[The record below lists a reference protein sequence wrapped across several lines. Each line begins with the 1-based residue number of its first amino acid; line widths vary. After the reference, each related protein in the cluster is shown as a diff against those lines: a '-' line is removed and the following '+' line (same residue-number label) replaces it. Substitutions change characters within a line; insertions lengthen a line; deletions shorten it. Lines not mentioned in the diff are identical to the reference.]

1 MKNRLSF
8 RILIALLSISLIMVS
23 CNEDEPMGEIFSWSP
38 DGKKLAIITDQ
49 SKELLIADIETDSI
63 GNVSVIDNYRGKEND
78 IFAPRW
84 SYDGKYFLYTK
95 IENENSTLLIYSVSN
110 NDLTLL
116 NTIPIGLPLLRFA
129 ASKPVH
135 FPEWAPDKNL
145 ILFTETNDE
154 NDEQLVTINPDGSDK
169 KVLTQFDGDFIF
181 PTWSFD
187 GQWIAYSV
195 ENGKNA
201 GIWKIKSD
209 GSNSKKIFSTKNIL
223 QLKWAP
229 DGSKLAFL
237 QKSIEKKDSTQVLK
251 LIDSDGQAAQIIS
264 QVKNKIHDFD
274 WSPDGRYIS
283 YVRENDKK
291 KNTWLV
297 ETKTLQKT
305 RLTFDNVKDYFGW
318 QKPDQLLF
326 TIKQPETILDLSESQ
341 KNKQELSELMRGVN
355 KENVLISFNSS
366 NFSKTIKN
374 VLTYKYCPANK
385 THAFMQICRTPELL
399 GNELYLPAVQF
410 PNGNIDYLPRIDEEY
425 IIAADN
431 QFLNQDYDKALK
443 YINNYW
449 NVDLRSPAFKA
460 YFNAD
465 SIIRAEEINQDSA
478 HVDLM
483 IESLRNSALIKTIMI
498 LDRLEQIEK
507 VSWLFDQYHKY
518 ISFYLENEKNNQDEL
533 YWNLIAAYGK
543 YGEFN
548 RGINDLEEL
557 LVSVEGDSQFKC
569 FTNIACAFLAF
580 ENESYNKC
588 LEKIKVS
595 FQNMPAGKVELEPY
609 NTLIS
614 VFLEETNYEYNADL
628 ILLLKQFLHKYP
640 DNRDSFDT
648 MVLLGDYYLKLG
660 ENDKALINYQKAIS
674 KKSDKQQV
682 WDKIFELEMR

>member
-8 RILIALLSISLIMVS
+8 RILIALLTISLLIFS
-23 CNEDEPMGEIFSWSP
+23 CREDEPKSKNFSWSP

-84 SYDGKYFLYTK
+84 SCDGKYFLYTK

-116 NTIPIGLPLLRFA
+116 NTIPIGLPLLKLA

-145 ILFTETNDE
+145 VLFAESSEE

-169 KVLTQFDGDFIF
+169 KVLTQSDGDFIF
-181 PTWSFD
+181 PTWSPD

-201 GIWKIKSD
+201 GVWKMKSD

-251 LIDSDGQAAQIIS
+251 LIDSDGLTDQVLCQI
-264 QVKNKIHDFD
+264 KNKINDFD
-274 WSPDGRYIS
+274 WSPNGEYIS
-283 YVRENDKK
+283 YVQENDKK

-297 ETKTLQKT
+297 EIKTLQKT

-318 QKPDQLLF
+318 QKPDLLLF

-341 KNKQELSELMRGVN
+341 KNKQEISELIRGVN
-355 KENVLISFNSS
+355 KENVLISFNTN
-366 NFSKTIKN
+366 NFSKIIKN
-374 VLTYKYCPANK
+374 ILTYKFCPTTNAE
-385 THAFMQICRTPELL
+385 AFMQICRTPELL
-399 GNELYLPAVQF
+399 GNEIYVPAVKF
-410 PNGNIDYLPRIDEEY
+410 PNGNIDYLPRKDEEY
-425 IIAADN
+425 IVAADN
-431 QFLNQDYDKALK
+431 QFLNQEYDKALK
-443 YINNYW
+443 HINNYW
-449 NVDLRSPAFKA
+449 KIDMNSIEFKTF
-460 YFNAD
+460 FNAD
-465 SIIRAEEINQDSA
+465 SIIRTEKINQDST

-483 IESLRNSALIKTIMI
+483 IESLRNGALIKTIMI
-498 LDRLEQIEK
+498 LDRLKQEEK
-507 VSWLFDQYHKY
+507 ISWLFDQYYKL
-518 ISFYLENEKNNQDEL
+518 ISFYLENEKDNQDEI

-543 YGEFN
+543 YGEFDK
-548 RGINDLEEL
+548 GIKDLDNL
-557 LVSVEGDSQFKC
+557 LVLVDGDSLFYSY
-569 FTNIACAFLAF
+569 TNLACAFLAL
-580 ENESYNKC
+580 ENESYDKC
-588 LEKIKVS
+588 LEKVKAS
-595 FQNMPAGKVELEPY
+595 FENMPAEKAELEPY

-614 VFLEETNYEYNADL
+614 VFLEQINYEYNPDL
-628 ILLLKQFLHKYP
+628 ILLLEQFMEKYP
-640 DNRDSFDT
+640 NIRDTFDT
-648 MVLLGDYYLKLG
+648 MALLGDYYLKLG
-660 ENDKALINYQKAIS
+660 ENEKALINYQKAVS
-674 KKSDKQQV
+674 TKPDKQHV